1 MTYFVEIG
9 YNIDMLFDLK
19 HILFIVFSFVAL
31 IITFILCKLFIK
43 DPKKKDIVLKVAAIL
58 TLIIHY
64 SPLYVDYFTTGRAEI
79 ASPMILPLYPCNVA
93 MWLLVIVAFYK
104 NKESKVFRVLAEIT
118 FYLGLVG
125 GVCGIAFN
133 EIYANNPTFA
143 DWDVLNGLLS
153 HVTLLLGCIYLLIGG
168 YIKIRVANVISIII
182 GLLLL
187 FVDGLLMIGLYK
199 IFNQEPV
206 NCMFLLD
213 PPLASV
219 PFLNTYVI
227 GLIAIVLFFAITAIY
242 EQIALKKEERWYTK
256 LKEKIQNRRKN

>member
-1 MTYFVEIG
+1 MI
-9 YNIDMLFDLK
+9 
-19 HILFIVFSFVAL
+19 FSFLAL
-31 IITFILCKLFIK
+31 VVTFVLCKFFIK
-43 DPKKKDIVLKVAAIL
+43 NEQKKDIVLKVAAVL
-58 TLIIHY
+58 TLILHY
-64 SPLYVDYFTTGRAEI
+64 SPLYVDYFSTGSAEI

-104 NKESKVFRVLAEIT
+104 NKQSKLFKVLAEIT

-133 EIYANNPTFA
+133 EIYSNNPTFA

-168 YIKIRVANVISIII
+168 YIKIRVSNVISICI

-187 FVDGLLMIGLYK
+187 FIDGLLMIGLYK
-199 IFNQEPV
+199 LFNQDPV
-206 NCMFLLD
+206 NCMFLLE
-213 PPLASV
+213 PPLPSV

-227 GLIAIVLFFAITAIY
+227 GLIAIILFFTITAIY
-242 EQIALKKEERWYTK
+242 EQIALKKEERWYSK

>member
-1 MTYFVEIG
+1 M
-9 YNIDMLFDLK
+9 YNMLFDLK
-19 HILFIVFSFVAL
+19 HCLFMIFSFLAL
-31 IITFILCKLFIK
+31 VVTFVLCKFFIK
-43 DPKKKDIVLKVAAIL
+43 NEQKKDIVLKVAAVL
-58 TLIIHY
+58 TLILHY
-64 SPLYVDYFTTGRAEI
+64 SPLYVDYFSTGSAEI

-104 NKESKVFRVLAEIT
+104 NKQSKLFKVLAEIT

-133 EIYANNPTFA
+133 EIYSNNPTFA

-168 YIKIRVANVISIII
+168 YIKIRVSNVISICI

-187 FVDGLLMIGLYK
+187 FIDGLLMIGLYK
-199 IFNQEPV
+199 LFNQDPV
-206 NCMFLLD
+206 NCMFLLE
-213 PPLASV
+213 PPLPSV

-227 GLIAIVLFFAITAIY
+227 GLIAIILFFTITAIY
-242 EQIALKKEERWYTK
+242 EQIALKKEERWYSK